1 MLSWWFV
8 NVVFEFFVLCKE
20 RPGERGDAYTHCGY
34 CGIGVAAG
42 NSARGNCFKDNCCVG
57 EQNRRADRPD
67 KFNFVNR
74 GRKSGRSRR
83 SLSSYARGQLT
94 IEFLILFVSLLAIY
108 AMVFPAIAQSYSK
121 ATGAFDNEVE
131 KAALQ
136 KLSSAVEE
144 CKFLQNGSTF
154 SQTIFVSRN
163 LTFNGLDL
171 QKGSNLVVFRCNS
184 GEVDTWLG
192 QLNQS

>member
-1 MLSWWFV
+1 M
-8 NVVFEFFVLCKE
+8 VFEFFVLCAS
-20 RPGERGDAYTHCGY
+20 GASERGDAYTYSGY
-34 CGIGVAAG
+34 CRSCVATG
-42 NSARGNCFKDNCCVG
+42 NSARGNGFKDNGCVG

-67 KFNFVNR
+67 KLHFMKRGLKNR
-74 GRKSGRSRR
+74 K
-83 SLSSYARGQLT
+83 GQLT

-108 AMVFPAIAQSYSK
+108 ALVFPAIAQSYSK
-121 ATGAFDNEVE
+121 ATGAFEHEIE

-136 KLSSAVEE
+136 KLLSAVEE

-154 SQTIFVSRN
+154 NQPIFVSRN

-171 QKGSNLVVFRCNS
+171 PKGSNLVVFRCNG
-184 GEVDTWLG
+184 GEVDTWLS